1 MKIRLADKIGFCFG
15 VKRAIEMAEAALK
28 NKGPICSLGSI
39 IHNSQ
44 VVDDLS
50 KRGLKV
56 VKAAGDVKNGSCVI
70 SSHGISPKIAKS
82 IKDRGI
88 KIIDTTCPF
97 VLKAQ
102 KIAKLMSG
110 KGYNV
115 IIVGDAGHPEVRALV
130 DFVSKDALVVKDPSQ
145 AKRLDLGKTRKFIA
159 ISQTTQS
166 TDNFFKVVD
175 TLLAKKPSEL
185 KVFNTICRDAE
196 VRQEAARKLA
206 RSQEAMLVVGGKNS
220 ANTRR
225 LLEVCQKVLAN
236 SHLVET
242 EEDLRKRWF
251 QNTCSVG
258 ITSGASTPDW
268 IVKRVVQAVKSKRK
282 VGQVHVRRE
291 RNRK

>member
-1 MKIRLADKIGFCFG
+1 MKIQLAKKIGFCFG
-15 VKRAIEMAEAALK
+15 VKRAIDMAEDALK
-28 NKGPICSLGSI
+28 TNKPIHSLGSI
-39 IHNSQ
+39 IHNKQ
-44 VVDDLS
+44 VVNDLS

-56 VKAAGDVKNGSCVI
+56 VKAADDIKSGACVI

-82 IKDRGI
+82 ISGRGI

-102 KIAKLMSG
+102 RIAKRMSDS
-110 KGYNV
+110 GYNV
-115 IIVGDAGHPEVRALV
+115 IIVGDAGHPEVKALV
-130 DFVSKDALVVKDPSQ
+130 DFVSKRAFVVKDAEG
-145 AKRLDLGKTRKFIA
+145 AKSLKLDKADRYIV

-166 TDNFFKVVD
+166 TQNFLKVVE
-175 TLLAKKPSEL
+175 LILSKRPREL
-185 KVFNTICRDAE
+185 KVYNTICRDAE

-225 LLEVCQKVLAN
+225 LLEVCQNILNN

-242 EEDLRKRWF
+242 EEDLKKRWF
-251 QNTCSVG
+251 ENAHSVG

-268 IVKRVVQAVKSKRK
+268 IVKRVVKAVRSKL
-282 VGQVHVRRE
+282 
-291 RNRK
+291 